1 MSGPRLRALLGLAEA
16 RKARDLAALE
26 GLVAED
32 RRLAA
37 ELEGLAGLHARD
49 RAAEEVPLP
58 VLDRRLRWAEAR
70 GAAIREMR
78 AALAPRIAAARAAAA
93 LALGKREVLDRL
105 AARAEAEAK
114 ARLEAREEQERP
126 PRPPG

>member
-1 MSGPRLRALLGLAEA
+1 MSGARLRALLGLAEA

-26 GLVAED
+26 RLVAED

-49 RAAEEVPLP
+49 RAEGEVPLP
-58 VLDRRLRWAEAR
+58 VLERRLRWAEAR
-70 GAAIREMR
+70 RAAIREMR

-93 LALGKREVLDRL
+93 LALGKREALDRL

-114 ARLEAREEQERP
+114 ARLEAREELERP
-126 PRPPG
+126 ARPPG

>member
-37 ELEGLAGLHARD
+37 ELAALAGLHARD
-49 RAAEEVPLP
+49 MAE
-58 VLDRRLRWAEAR
+58 
-70 GAAIREMR
+70 
-78 AALAPRIAAARAAAA
+78 
-93 LALGKREVLDRL
+93 
-105 AARAEAEAK
+105 
-114 ARLEAREEQERP
+114 
-126 PRPPG
+126 